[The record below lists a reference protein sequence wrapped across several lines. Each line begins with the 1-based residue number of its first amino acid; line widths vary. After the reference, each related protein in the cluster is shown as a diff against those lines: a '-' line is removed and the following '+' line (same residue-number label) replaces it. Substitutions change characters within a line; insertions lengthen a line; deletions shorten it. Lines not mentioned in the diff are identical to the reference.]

1 MAEQQRY
8 IDPFSK
14 AVHAAPATVD
24 QLMRVGVADL
34 AKEKAGCDEKAD
46 FRSDAEGLIGQ
57 RVDDKNKDA
66 KMRDAKRDREPRGGG
81 EFAIVGGGRHMVDR
95 FVEDRGQRR
104 EKHQSRQNPPPAPN
118 CGRPNKGNGR
128 ECSD

>member
-66 KMRDAKRDREPRGGG
+66 KLRDAKRDREPRGGG
-81 EFAIVGGGRHMVDR
+81 EFAIVGGGASHGGPLRR
-95 FVEDRGQRR
+95 GSRSAPRETSKPPEPTTRPKLRPPQQGQR
-104 EKHQSRQNPPPAPN
+104 A
-118 CGRPNKGNGR
+118 
-128 ECSD
+128 